1 MIREPRKNFAPRFG
15 LAYALPDQKTVLR
28 GGYGIF
34 YARIPGALLQNLYL
48 NNGSYQPQLSLNGSV
63 AGDWRS
69 DPLSRTFCRD
79 YRAAAILERSTRSSR
94 RRISGNRIRSRP
106 TSRLSGS

>member
-1 MIREPRKNFAPRFG
+1 MIDFTTKDYAFFIQDQFRVTQALTLNYGLRYEFTDIQQPNQPNPLVPQTATIREPRKNFAPRFG

-48 NNGSYQPQLSLNGSV
+48 NNGVYQPQLSLKG
-63 AGDWRS
+63 
-69 DPLSRTFCRD
+69 L
-79 YRAAAILERSTRSSR
+79 
-94 RRISGNRIRSRP
+94 
-106 TSRLSGS
+106 